1 VQLILG
7 DLMSKFQLVKLPIV
21 RQITTFSSATIYRL
35 IKKGEF
41 PKQIKLSERSSGW
54 ILEEIYS
61 WLDQKKNSR
70 DGDNL

>member
-1 VQLILG
+1 
-7 DLMSKFQLVKLPIV
+7 MSKFQLVKLPVV

-70 DGDNL
+70 DGSNS

>member
-1 VQLILG
+1 
-7 DLMSKFQLVKLPIV
+7 MSKFQLVKLPIV

-70 DGDNL
+70 DEDNL

>member
-1 VQLILG
+1 
-7 DLMSKFQLVKLPIV
+7 MSKFQLVKLPVV

-54 ILEEIYS
+54 ILDEIYT
-61 WLDQKKNSR
+61 WLEKKCKSR
-70 DGDNL
+70 EENTVSKLDE